1 MSVRR
6 NVITGEPVLF
16 APERAARSG
25 AFTGDTDSTERCPFC
40 PGHEADTPPE
50 IARVGDANRWTARVV
65 PNKYPAAPG
74 AEVIV
79 ESAAHGA
86 RFESI
91 EDAEAVVRLYVERY
105 RAHGDSAY
113 VAVFKNEGV
122 AAGSSIE
129 HVHSQVVPVPFVPVR
144 IARELEA
151 FAKHCPLCE
160 SMERHRRDGLVIRET
175 ASFVWLAPWGS
186 SLPYQQWLVPKA
198 HVAEMT
204 AFKADELA
212 ALLRDVAR
220 ATSDVATAYN
230 WAFIN
235 FPRSNGHAYVDVL
248 PRMTGIAGF
257 ELGTGTFVEI
267 VDPSAA
273 ANRLR
278 TAAAE
283 RLRR

>member
-16 APERAARSG
+16 APERAARSR
-25 AFTGDTDSTERCPFC
+25 AFTGDADSTERCPFC

-50 IARVGDANRWTARVV
+50 IARAGDAHRWTARVV
-65 PNKYPAAPG
+65 PNKYPPAAG

-79 ESAAHGA
+79 ESTAHGA

-105 RAHGDSAY
+105 RAHSDAAY
-113 VAVFKNEGV
+113 VAIFKNEGA

-129 HVHSQVVPVPFVPVR
+129 HVHSQVVPVPFVPAR

-151 FAKHCPLCE
+151 FASSCPLCAAI
-160 SMERHRRDGLVIRET
+160 ERHRRDGLVIRES

-186 SLPYQQWLVPKA
+186 SLPYQQWIVPKA
-198 HVAEMT
+198 HVAEMSFFY
-204 AFKADELA
+204 AAELA
-212 ALLRDVAR
+212 ALLQDVAR
-220 ATSDVATAYN
+220 ATIDVAPAYN

-267 VDPSAA
+267 IDPA
-273 ANRLR
+273 
-278 TAAAE
+278 AAAE

>member
-25 AFTGDTDSTERCPFC
+25 AFTGGGDANERCPFC
-40 PGHEADTPPE
+40 AGHEADTPPE
-50 IARVGDANRWTARVV
+50 IARAGDAHRWTARVV
-65 PNKYPAAPG
+65 PNKYPAAAG

-79 ESAAHGA
+79 ESANHGV

-91 EDAEAVVRLYVERY
+91 EDADAVVRLYAERY
-105 RAHGDSAY
+105 RAHRDAAY
-113 VAVFKNEGV
+113 VAVFKNEGA
-122 AAGSSIE
+122 AAGSSID
-129 HVHSQVVPVPFVPVR
+129 HVHSQVVPVPFVPAR
-144 IARELEA
+144 IARELAA
-151 FAKHCPLCE
+151 FAERCPLCE
-160 SMERHRRDGLVIRET
+160 ALDTHRREGLVIRET

-186 SLPYQQWLVPKA
+186 SVPYQQWIVPKE

-204 AFKADELA
+204 ALDAVELA
-212 ALLRDVAR
+212 ALLREAAR
-220 ATSDVATAYN
+220 ATGDVAAAYN

-267 VDPSAA
+267 VDPAVAA
-273 ANRLR
+273 A
-278 TAAAE
+278 